1 LGHLISGLVSIEMIE
16 LGYQHYQLWCIYIY
30 NDVECISTLSI
41 YIYMYMTVYV
51 YMYMFVYV
59 IYNTMWFTLT

>member
-41 YIYMYMTVYV
+41 YIYICIWLYMCICICLCMLYITQCD
-51 YMYMFVYV
+51 
-59 IYNTMWFTLT
+59 LL